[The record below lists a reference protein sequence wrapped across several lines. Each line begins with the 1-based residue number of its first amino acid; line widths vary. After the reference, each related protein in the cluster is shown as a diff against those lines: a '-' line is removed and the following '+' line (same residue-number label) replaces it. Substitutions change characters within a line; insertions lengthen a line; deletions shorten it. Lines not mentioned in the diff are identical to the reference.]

1 MKEVIQMAL
10 EPIKIGTQGLDAKT
24 KKIIEII
31 AADEENRKYEERCS
45 GQKSISDVY
54 QKSAQRAAENKEPGL
69 LERLVAWVKSFF

>member
-1 MKEVIQMAL
+1 MAL
-10 EPIKIGTQGLDAKT
+10 EPIKIGTQGLDAQLDANT
-24 KKIIEII
+24 KKIIERK
-31 AADEENRKYEERCS
+31 AADEENRKYKERCS